1 MSHKSL
7 WQYNELKHSGVD
19 YANPDQVQV
28 FDTHHQRFRDYE
40 KETRTAIDLLELEPE
55 QTVIDMGAGTGAF
68 SLNAAAFCSKIYAV
82 DVSRA
87 MVEFCRQKAVE
98 AGIENIEFAQGGFLT
113 YEHTAEPVD
122 AIVCASVLHHL
133 PDFWKLIGLRRLA
146 GMLKPGGK
154 FYLFDVV
161 FSFDQSGYRSAL
173 DDWVQSTSQNVGL
186 EFKEEVET
194 HIRDEYSTFDWIMEG
209 LLERAGFK
217 IVTADYQ
224 DDFLVKYLCSK
235 NTV

>member
-1 MSHKSL
+1 MSHKPL
-7 WQYNELKHSGVD
+7 WQYDELKHSGVD
-19 YANPDQVQV
+19 YANPAQVQA
-28 FDTHHQRFRDYE
+28 FDTRHQRFRNYE
-40 KETRTAIDLLELEPE
+40 EETRAVIDLLELEPE
-55 QTVIDMGAGTGAF
+55 QTVIDIGAGTGAF
-68 SLNAAAFCSKIYAV
+68 SLNAAVFCRKIYAV

-113 YEHTAEPVD
+113 YEHEGEPAD
-122 AIVCASVLHHL
+122 AIVCANVLHHL

-161 FSFDQSGYRSAL
+161 FSFDQNGYRSAL
-173 DDWVQSTSQNVGL
+173 DGWVESTARNVGP
-186 EFKEEVET
+186 EFKEEAET

-217 IVTADYQ
+217 IMNRDYQ

-235 NTV
+235 NMV